1 MFGKQKKNKLFFEDG
16 IIYKEHI
23 KNYRESVKAD
33 KRVQKAIVFQF
44 NIHKIHK

>member
-1 MFGKQKKNKLFFEDG
+1 MFGKQKDKLFFEDG

-23 KNYRESVKAD
+23 KDYRESVKTD